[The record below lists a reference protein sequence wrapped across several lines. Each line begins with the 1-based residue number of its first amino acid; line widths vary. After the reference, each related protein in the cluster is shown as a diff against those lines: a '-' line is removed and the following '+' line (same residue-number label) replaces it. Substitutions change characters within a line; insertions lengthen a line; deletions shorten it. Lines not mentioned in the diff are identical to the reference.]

1 MYYRRMHEL
10 VQPKI
15 SEREKERKKKKVPRG
30 RIICQMK
37 K

>member
-15 SEREKERKKKKVPRG
+15 SEREKERKKKSFLVKG
-30 RIICQMK
+30 SFEK
-37 K
+37 

>member
-15 SEREKERKKKKVPRG
+15 SEREKERKKKRFLVEG
-30 RIICQMK
+30 
-37 K
+37 